1 MSKKVLL
8 HSIALLTA
16 ALMAGLAG
24 CRAVES
30 RDTLPV
36 PATQPPQ
43 APAPQSSAQAPAA
56 ASKFDACKLL
66 TKADAE
72 QILGKPVDSP
82 TNPLQGD
89 ETYSVDSCEYK
100 VTGGT
105 PLDNVTLIVT
115 VPANG
120 DPARAQAVFNSG
132 KQQAQA
138 LYNAAPLDVPGLGD
152 AAYWVG
158 GAGNNLSILKGNIF
172 VSLSAST
179 QKGDSASPALL
190 DLAKV
195 VLGRLP

>member
-1 MSKKVLL
+1 MSKKVLS
-8 HSIALLTA
+8 HSIPLLVAALL
-16 ALMAGLAG
+16 LGLAG
-24 CRAVES
+24 CADLGPRTPFPEEE
-30 RDTLPV
+30 T
-36 PATQPPQ
+36 TT
-43 APAPQSSAQAPAA
+43 PQSSAQAPA

-89 ETYSVDSCEYK
+89 ATYSVDSCEYK

-105 PLDNVTLIVT
+105 ALDNATMIVT

-172 VSLSAST
+172 VTLSAST